1 MSAPEAREAVP
12 REAEPL
18 CAELQDGTVL
28 RGLLVRSA
36 DPGRLVLLRTPYG
49 AERHLP
55 EARSWAAAGWTA
67 AVLDVRGR
75 YNSGGQWDPYS
86 REGADGAEA
95 LAALIAQGLG
105 GSGILLA
112 GSSYGAHCALET
124 SLAWGSAPGVVGVVA
139 MVPALGRWETAHAAN
154 GTPHLRDRI
163 GWWAEHGFGHRSEP
177 GLQAAELDRLTALA
191 EREGP
196 EAVFD
201 DERWRA
207 LWSAPRVPP
216 AERWGGAVH
225 PLFAVGGEEDFFADH
240 TRELEAAWG
249 GPVSS
254 LWGPWGH
261 TLAGGLPPGH
271 PDREALRSEGGLM
284 GTVRRWARHPARPVR
299 LHVRQGRLIT
309 TEGIS

>member
-1 MSAPEAREAVP
+1 MSAPGV
-12 REAEPL
+12 REAEPREPEPL
-18 CAELQDGTVL
+18 HAELQDGTVL
-28 RGLLVRSA
+28 RGLLVRAAS
-36 DPGRLVLLRTPYG
+36 PGRLVLLRTPYG
-49 AERHLP
+49 ASRHLP

-75 YNSGGQWDPYS
+75 YSSDGAWDPYA
-86 REGADGAEA
+86 REGRDGAEA
-95 LAALIAQGLG
+95 LAALTAQGLG

-139 MVPALGRWETAHAAN
+139 MVPALGRWETAHAADA
-154 GTPHLRDRI
+154 TPHIRDRI
-163 GWWAEHGFGHRSEP
+163 GWWAEHGFGRRSEP
-177 GLQAAELDRLTALA
+177 GLQAGDLDRLTALA

-196 EAVFD
+196 ERVFD

-207 LWSAPRVPP
+207 LWSSPRVPP
-216 AERWGGAVH
+216 AERYGNAHH
-225 PLFAVGGEEDFFADH
+225 PLLAVGGDADFFADH

-261 TLAGGLPPGH
+261 TLACGLPPGH
-271 PDREALRSEGGLM
+271 PDREALRTAGGLM
-284 GTVRRWARHPARPVR
+284 GIVRRWARNPARTVR
-299 LHVRQGRLIT
+299 LRAEGGRLIT
-309 TEGIS
+309 TEGHR